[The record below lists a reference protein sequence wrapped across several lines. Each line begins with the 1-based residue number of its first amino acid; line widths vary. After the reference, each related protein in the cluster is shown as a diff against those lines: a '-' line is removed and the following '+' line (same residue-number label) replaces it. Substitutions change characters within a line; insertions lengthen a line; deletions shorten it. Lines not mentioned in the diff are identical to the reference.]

1 MGAKDTA
8 LMTRIDMINDRV
20 GDVKDDLTRHEG
32 RLVRLED
39 MAVDAAVGAKDLKE
53 AITSVGADVQKVMD
67 GPVYSID
74 RFVTKRVA
82 QITGGVGL
90 FGFLLLKSL
99 DFF

>member
-39 MAVDAAVGAKDLKE
+39 MALDAAVGAKDLKE

-67 GPVYSID
+67 
-74 RFVTKRVA
+74 
-82 QITGGVGL
+82 L
-90 FGFLLLKSL
+90 SL
-99 DFF
+99 IHI